1 MPKTASNWF
10 DVDRQGLAKL
20 LEKKSKAFLIYEL
33 LQNAWDEK
41 GVTRV
46 DAELVVGKRGM
57 AVLTV
62 IDDAP
67 EGFHDLSHA
76 FTLFAESTKKG
87 NPTQRGRF
95 NFGEKLVLALCLEAS
110 ITTTKGNV
118 VFTPKGRKHYDNRT
132 ESGSTFTGIL
142 RMTKD
147 EVYEV
152 CREIESQL
160 LPPAHI
166 DTYFNG
172 KLLATQTP
180 LQSFGVAL
188 PTVIVD
194 MEGNLTKT
202 IRKTTIEIYDAG
214 GGEAMLYEMG
224 IPVCA
229 TGDKWHV
236 DICQKVPLNM
246 DRTGVTESYLRSVR
260 VAVLNAMYKELEPED
275 ATDTWVRDALG
286 DKRAADA
293 AVVRGI
299 DLRFGAKRVVFDPS
313 DPEANKL
320 AVSKGYTV
328 IQGGSLSKGEWENVK
343 RTTAAKPAGHV
354 TPSPKPYSESGD
366 PAEFIPEKDWT
377 NAQRV
382 TVEYTKRLAE
392 ALLDGFVPEVMI
404 VNTRNNFGAAYCAN
418 GELHWNVGRLG
429 HKWFEAVAR
438 GDTDEFHRLL
448 VHELGHSHIGDMD
461 HLSSEYHDALCRLG
475 AKLTR
480 YALVKPGLFKI
491 PA

>member
-1 MPKTASNWF
+1 MPKTANWF

-20 LEKKSKAFLIYEL
+20 LEKKSKAFLLYEL
-33 LQNAWDEK
+33 LQNSWDEP

-46 DAELVVGKRGM
+46 DAELVVGKRGL

-62 IDDAP
+62 SDDAP
-67 EGFHDLSHA
+67 EGFHDLTHA

-110 ITTTKGNV
+110 ISTTKGNV
-118 VFTPKGRKHYDNRT
+118 VFTPKGRKHYSNRT
-132 ESGSTFTGIL
+132 EKGSIFEGIL

-147 EVYEV
+147 EVAEV
-152 CREIESQL
+152 CQEVRANL
-160 LPPAHI
+160 LPPPHI
-166 DTYFNG
+166 KTYFNG
-172 KLLATQTP
+172 KELAPRHP
-180 LQSFGVAL
+180 LQTFEVAL
-188 PTVIVD
+188 PTVSVD

-202 IRKTTIEIYDAG
+202 IRKTRVEVYSAEG
-214 GGEAMLYEMG
+214 PAMLYEMG
-224 IPVCA
+224 IPICE

-236 DICQKVPLNM
+236 SIGQKVPLNM

-260 VAVLNAMYKELEPED
+260 VAVLNAMYKDLEPED

-343 RTTAAKPAGHV
+343 RTTAAKPAGQV
-354 TPSPKPYSESGD
+354 TPSPKPYSESGN
-366 PAEFIPEKDWT
+366 PAEFIPEEDWT
-377 NAQRV
+377 EAQRI
-382 TVEYTKRLAE
+382 TVEYTKRLAA

-404 VNTRNNFGAAYCAN
+404 VNTRNNFGACYCAN
-418 GELHWNVGRLG
+418 GELHWNLGRLG
-429 HKWFEAVAR
+429 RKWFEAVAR

-448 VHELGHSHIGDMD
+448 IHELAHSHIGSMD
-461 HLSSEYHDALCRLG
+461 HLDSEYHDALCRLG

-480 YALVKPGLFKI
+480 YALVKPALFKV
-491 PA
+491 